1 MPIYGPY
8 IPNPGNSSNIVD
20 GMPTFSVTVTGQ
32 APKEPSLS
40 DWLFGNPIKDQ
51 LNVGMASNVEGGPA
65 VQNLN
70 WQQATNANG
79 IMRTMN
85 ETLAKVTQTAQQNK
99 QLFIAA
105 GVFVG
110 VIVLAKSLGG
120 NKRR

>member
-8 IPNPGNSSNIVD
+8 AQFAGKEEEMPN
-20 GMPTFSVTVTGQ
+20 FSITVIGQ
-32 APKEPSLS
+32 APKGPSSL
-40 DWLFGNPIKDQ
+40 DWLFGNPIRD
-51 LNVGMASNVEGGPA
+51 VMTTGVASNVEGGPA
-65 VQNLN
+65 VQNQN

-85 ETLAKVTQTAQQNK
+85 QTIAKMGEVAQQNK
-99 QLFIAA
+99 QLFIAT

-110 VIVLAKSLGG
+110 VIVLVKSLGG